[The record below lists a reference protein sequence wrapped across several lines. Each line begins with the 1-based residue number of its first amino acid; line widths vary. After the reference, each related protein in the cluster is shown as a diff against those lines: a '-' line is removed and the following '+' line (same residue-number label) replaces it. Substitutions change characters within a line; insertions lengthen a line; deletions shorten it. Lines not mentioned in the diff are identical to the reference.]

1 MKTQCIIR
9 RVSARHTRHADEIR
23 QTMNAVKS
31 IPVEQKYIKAAAD
44 MMETAMQNTQSEYID
59 SFTVCASYV
68 MRYTVQLVK
77 EGKISITEDPEADHE

>member
-23 QTMNAVKS
+23 QTMNAVKGIS
-31 IPVEQKYIKAAAD
+31 VDQKYIKAAAD

-59 SFTVCASYV
+59 SYGVAAAYI
-68 MRYTVQLVK
+68 MRYAVK
-77 EGKISITEDPEADHE
+77 LMNEGKISLDPEADHE

>member
-9 RVSARHTRHADEIR
+9 EVSARHTRHADEIR

-44 MMETAMQNTQSEYID
+44 MIETAVQNTKSEYIN
-59 SFTVCASYV
+59 SSGVAAAYV
-68 MRYTVQLVK
+68 MRYTVQLIK
-77 EGKISITEDPEADHE
+77 EGKISLDPEADHE

>member
-59 SFTVCASYV
+59 SYGVAAAYI
-68 MRYTVQLVK
+68 MRYAVQLMN
-77 EGKISITEDPEADHE
+77 EGKISLDPEADHE

>member
-59 SFTVCASYV
+59 SYTVCASYV
-68 MRYTVQLVK
+68 MRYAVQLMN
-77 EGKISITEDPEADHE
+77 EGKISLDPEADHE